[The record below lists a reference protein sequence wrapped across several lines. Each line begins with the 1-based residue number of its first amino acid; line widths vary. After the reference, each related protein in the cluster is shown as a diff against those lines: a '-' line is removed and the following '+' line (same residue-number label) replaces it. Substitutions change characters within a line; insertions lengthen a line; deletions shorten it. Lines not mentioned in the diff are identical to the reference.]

1 VNLGDRFYQTQLDRW
16 GDCPGNK
23 NPKRRKRSMSWT
35 DEKKAEVVAAYEEAE
50 PTAETS
56 VEIVKQIA
64 EDFEESPN
72 GVRMILTKAG
82 VYIKKAG
89 GSSTGGSTEDKP
101 ASTRVS
107 KAGAQEALAAAI
119 LAHTDVE
126 AEDDVVSKLTGKAAV
141 YFKSVLDVAVSKA
154 SSND

>member
-1 VNLGDRFYQTQLDRW
+1 
-16 GDCPGNK
+16 
-23 NPKRRKRSMSWT
+23 MSWT